1 VPRGIPETYPTLTYF
16 ELEDPESVDVAFCDR
31 TTVWAVRFTLLLVE
45 FVSKLFGFA
54 VTAQR
59 DDIPPELPLHPMR
72 ILSFSRSRFDT
83 VWLMGQAAGAGPGA
97 ILVSQKCTRRY
108 ESRASW
114 KRDAVSAL
122 SKLYFRLRL
131 SPRKTP

>member
-45 FVSKLFGFA
+45 FVSKLFGSA

-59 DDIPPELPLHPMR
+59 DDIPPELPPHPMR
-72 ILSFSRSRFDT
+72 ILGFSRSGFDT
-83 VWLMGQAAGAGPGA
+83 VLLMEQELAPEQYWYRKDVRDAANPGA
-97 ILVSQKCTRRY
+97 PGRGTRI
-108 ESRASW
+108 
-114 KRDAVSAL
+114 SAL
-122 SKLYFRLRL
+122 EAIFRLRL